1 MIGWAL
7 LAGVIVAVLVG
18 SALEEVKLRRRQETK
33 RAAAKLRR
41 PPAHPNCRCVTVPLD
56 VGPLTGHINLDE
68 LLHDVSARIRRDLGG
83 PTEAEVNAVLEEL
96 ERLSSSTE

>member
-1 MIGWAL
+1 MWGWAL
-7 LAGVIVAVLVG
+7 LAGVVLG
-18 SALEEVKLRRRQETK
+18 ILLRSADIAAKESRRQETK